1 MLTSYDG
8 MTHVKFKGFLSAL
21 ALREGTPGC
30 KFNCA
35 ANFLHHNPISNL
47 RRCQGLSC
55 ISRQAFP
62 ASTLQ
67 RHILKTGKPAA
78 RAAKCPPHFFA
89 PCPASHSPATPHK
102 AEVSALHLQPFPAK
116 RSFCGRQAN
125 ALFSQIRQK
134 RSGVPSAEGTP
145 PFLSVFCV
153 PLCKREI
160 GLAGEPPSQKHR
172 PLKTPGRTP
181 RPVRRCPFQSPPW
194 SGRRNSCGRYFCA
207 VHGSRRPR
215 PACRPFWPWE

>member
-1 MLTSYDG
+1 MQIQLCRKFFTSQSYL
-8 MTHVKFKGFLSAL
+8 KFA
-21 ALREGTPGC
+21 PM
-30 KFNCA
+30 
-35 ANFLHHNPISNL
+35 
-47 RRCQGLSC
+47 
-55 ISRQAFP
+55 SRPVVHFP
-62 ASTLQ
+62 AGFPCK
-67 RHILKTGKPAA
+67 HPAA
-78 RAAKCPPHFFA
+78 PYPENRKTCRPCRKMPPHFFA
-89 PCPASHSPATPHK
+89 PCPASHSPATPYK

-125 ALFSQIRQK
+125 ALFFQIRQK
-134 RSGVPSAEGTP
+134 RSGVPSSEGTP

-172 PLKTPGRTP
+172 LLKTPGRTP

>member
-1 MLTSYDG
+1 MPPEAQSDLSLRAFPSFRLGICGLQKRAFLKNPLRKAPPSDPMLTSYDG

-47 RRCQGLSC
+47 RRCQGLSY

-89 PCPASHSPATPHK
+89 PCPASHSPATPYK

-125 ALFSQIRQK
+125 ALFFQIRQK

-145 PFLSVFCV
+145 PIFVCFMCAFV
-153 PLCKREI
+153 QKRN
-160 GLAGEPPSQKHR
+160 R
-172 PLKTPGRTP
+172 PCRGAAFPKTQAP
-181 RPVRRCPFQSPPW
+181 
-194 SGRRNSCGRYFCA
+194 
-207 VHGSRRPR
+207 
-215 PACRPFWPWE
+215 

>member
-1 MLTSYDG
+1 MQIQLCRKFFTSQSYL
-8 MTHVKFKGFLSAL
+8 KFA
-21 ALREGTPGC
+21 PM
-30 KFNCA
+30 
-35 ANFLHHNPISNL
+35 
-47 RRCQGLSC
+47 
-55 ISRQAFP
+55 SRPVVHFP
-62 ASTLQ
+62 AGFPCK
-67 RHILKTGKPAA
+67 HPAA
-78 RAAKCPPHFFA
+78 PYPENRKTYRPCRKMPPAFFLLHARRHTLRPPLTRLKFLPSICSLSPQKGAFAA
-89 PCPASHSPATPHK
+89 
-102 AEVSALHLQPFPAK
+102 
-116 RSFCGRQAN
+116 GRQTPF
-125 ALFSQIRQK
+125 FSKYGKKGAASLHPKGRH
-134 RSGVPSAEGTP
+134 